1 MSKFGIS
8 VRFYEKGAPYP
19 GFCLRCSVTDNL
31 YDLGM
36 VRGTNM
42 GAYLCKNCLAEV
54 AIFDG
59 FVRGERFAEEVG
71 SLTNQIKDLKAQLAV
86 VPSKLKDFQNEYTA
100 LVTEFVTSVAAV
112 SAPSE
117 PVQPESD
124 QTNSRSA
131 ESNAHSSKPVRG
143 AEAEPAKPS
152 PKPSK

>member
-1 MSKFGIS
+1 MSKFGID

-36 VRGTNM
+36 IRGTNM

-54 AIFDG
+54 ALFDG
-59 FVRGERFAEEVG
+59 FIRGERYAEEVAA
-71 SLTNQIKDLKAQLAV
+71 LTNQINDLKAQLSAV
-86 VPSKLKDFQNEYTA
+86 PNLLKEFQNEYTD

-117 PVQPESD
+117 PVQPKSAKAGTGGAEPDSHPSD
-124 QTNSRSA
+124 HSRSA
-131 ESNAHSSKPVRG
+131 KAQPLNTSPKSSK
-143 AEAEPAKPS
+143 
-152 PKPSK
+152 